1 MKSRTPIISTIRF
14 RRWSRKSYA
23 AFACIGRCVT
33 IGYLRKDVADCS
45 LAKQKVT
52 GAATYT
58 GCSMESVWK
67 GVTKR
72 KEDDYSTLPQ
82 IEAFLFFGM
91 PENIILLNILSGIQ
105 GVNFIKTGKKYSFP
119 QRSNSTGTVYRNLY
133 DLCRSSILINR
144 AFY

>member
-33 IGYLRKDVADCS
+33 IGCLRKDVADCS
-45 LAKQKVT
+45 LAKQKAT
-52 GAATYT
+52 GTATYT

-72 KEDDYSTLPQ
+72 KEDDYSTSPQ

-105 GVNFIKTGKKYSFP
+105 GVDFIKNGEEKFFLKEAIP
-119 QRSNSTGTVYRNLY
+119 PAR
-133 DLCRSSILINR
+133 LIGICTTY
-144 AFY
+144 AGHQS